1 MGVYNNTDTI
11 GQNDHY
17 EAQLVAKG
25 YSQTYDVN
33 YNESFAPV
41 AKMSIVIPQ
50 MNVGI
55 NRFYHYHRMRVLQ
68 SFGGIT
74 LIFRRIGLKEN
85 LAIISVSTFGFLR
98 GRGQGPL
105 VEVSN

>member
-1 MGVYNNTDTI
+1 
-11 GQNDHY
+11 
-17 EAQLVAKG
+17 
-25 YSQTYDVN
+25 
-33 YNESFAPV
+33 
-41 AKMSIVIPQ
+41 MSIVIPQ

-55 NRFYHYHRMRVLQ
+55 NRFYHYHRMRVLR

-74 LIFRRIGLKEN
+74 LIFRRTGLKEN
-85 LAIISVSTFGFLR
+85 LAIIGVSTFGFPR